1 MSIDLGNGDFMG
13 VSYHKNEKKVLE
25 ERIFILENQISE
37 IKNQLSDLTAETIS
51 LKKESIEKDDKIKDL
66 KSMIKLKNEEF
77 NFKDSDKKICGMEL

>member
-13 VSYHKNEKKVLE
+13 AGFHKNEKRVLE
-25 ERIFILENQISE
+25 ERIFILESQISE

-51 LKKESIEKDDKIKDL
+51 LKNESIEKDDKIKDL